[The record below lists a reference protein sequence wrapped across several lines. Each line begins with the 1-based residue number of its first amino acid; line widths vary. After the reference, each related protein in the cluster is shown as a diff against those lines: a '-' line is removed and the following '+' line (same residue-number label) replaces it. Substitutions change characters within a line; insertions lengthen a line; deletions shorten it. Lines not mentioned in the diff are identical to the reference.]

1 MTLLNRQSKKIRI
14 SLAIFSLSLFIFGCV
29 SKPITV
35 EKINIEENLPLSTAQ
50 LTEIN
55 AKSPDE
61 IELVFEVT
69 TKNTDTEVYQLK
81 QVEAIFQLDGVHFG
95 TQILKPDLLLPSN
108 STSMQKLSFPMD
120 LRKIP
125 ALISEDLQY
134 NLDLSLDFRNNEGE
148 ERTSTASLKG
158 SFLRVN
164 KPLFR
169 IRSIKIHR
177 AELINTS
184 MKVSLEIENPNE
196 FPLEL
201 ASLTYEIFGE
211 NRYWAE
217 GLQKG
222 SFQINAYDKIVVI
235 AQISMNFIDMKR
247 ELLDQFIEMQDV
259 GYRFKGHVQVL
270 TGIRYLPEFI
280 MKFDEQGRT
289 EVIE

>member
-1 MTLLNRQSKKIRI
+1 MIQVHRKTTQIRI
-14 SLAIFSLSLFIFGCV
+14 SVLMCSLSFLILGCV

-35 EKINIEENLPLSTAQ
+35 EKIKIEEKLPLSTVQ

-55 AKSPDE
+55 AKNPDE
-61 IELVFEVT
+61 LELVFELT

-81 QVEAIFQLDGVHFG
+81 QVEAIFHLDGVHFG

-108 STSMQKLSFPMD
+108 STSMQKLTFPMD

-125 ALISEDLQY
+125 NLISNELEYDMDIHFDYL
-134 NLDLSLDFRNNEGE
+134 NNEKE

-169 IRSIKIHR
+169 ISSIKIHR
-177 AELINTS
+177 DELINTS

-217 GLQKG
+217 GIQKG
-222 SFQINAYDKIVVI
+222 SFQINAHDKIVVI

-247 ELLDQFIEMQDV
+247 ELLDQFIEMKDV